1 MPGKRMIFAVWLRK
15 VCLTFAFLSG
25 IAMLLMMLAG
35 TFDIIGTNLFALP
48 IPAAFEFV
56 ATMMVVVVFF
66 AVSLAQARRAH
77 IRVEVLFNFM
87 PRPLQY
93 LVDGLQYLLNACF
106 YGLIAY
112 FGWKSG
118 MLSFAQGEYA
128 SGIINF
134 AIWPA
139 RFALCFGASL
149 MTVQCLYDLVSH
161 LAGWEDV
168 VETDDPETKVLL

>member
-1 MPGKRMIFAVWLRK
+1 M
-15 VCLTFAFLSG
+15 
-25 IAMLLMMLAG
+25 AMLLMMLAG
-35 TFDIIGTNLFALP
+35 TFDIIGTNAFARP

-77 IRVEVLFNFM
+77 IRVEVAFNFL

-93 LVDGLQYLLNACF
+93 LIDAIQYLMNAVF

-112 FGWKSG
+112 FGWKGG
-118 MLSFAQGEYA
+118 MISFAQGEYA

-134 AIWPA
+134 PIWPA
-139 RFALCFGASL
+139 RFALCLGASL
-149 MTVQCLYDLVSH
+149 MTVQCLYDLIGH
-161 LAGWEDV
+161 LAGWDDAAEIEDRGSQAPV
-168 VETDDPETKVLL
+168 

>member
-15 VCLTFAFLSG
+15 VCLTFALLSG

-35 TFDIIGTNLFALP
+35 TLDIIGTNLFALP
-48 IPAAFEFV
+48 VPAAFEFV

-66 AVSLAQARRAH
+66 AISLAQSRRAH
-77 IRVEVLFNFM
+77 IRVEVLYNLM

-93 LVDGLQYLLNACF
+93 LADVLQYLLNAF
-106 YGLIAY
+106 LYGLIAY
-112 FGWKSG
+112 FGWRAG

-134 AIWPA
+134 PIWPA

-149 MTVQCLYDLVSH
+149 MTVQCLYDLISH
-161 LAGWEDV
+161 LAGWEDAA
-168 VETDDPETKVLL
+168 ELDDPDEQAPL

>member
-15 VCLTFAFLSG
+15 VCLTCAFLSG
-25 IAMLLMMLAG
+25 IAMMLMMLAG
-35 TFDIIGTNLFALP
+35 TLDIIGTNLFALP
-48 IPAAFEFV
+48 VPAAFEFV

-77 IRVEVLFNFM
+77 IRVEVLYGFM

-93 LVDGLQYLLNACF
+93 LADVLQYLLNAF
-106 YGLIAY
+106 LYGLIAY

-134 AIWPA
+134 PIWPA
-139 RFALCFGASL
+139 RFALCFGATL

-161 LAGWEDV
+161 MAGWEDAA
-168 VETDDPETKVLL
+168 ETENPETEAPL